1 MGGIMIDGG
10 TRTALPG
17 LYAVGE
23 VCGGMHGANRLA
35 GNALAEIFSMG
46 GIAGR
51 NGAIYAKE
59 SGATSA
65 PESQIEKERE
75 RLDSLFCQDGEN
87 PTSLIRSLKK
97 MMWLRAGVV
106 RSSDDLEK
114 ALAQIEEIRSESR
127 KCKIATAKDLMH
139 SIGLQNML
147 ILSEGVC
154 RSALL
159 RTESRGSH
167 FRSDFPLEDNANW
180 LQNIVIRK
188 ENDEMM
194 VDMHPVQ
201 LKYVSPA

>member
-1 MGGIMIDGG
+1 
-10 TRTALPG
+10 
-17 LYAVGE
+17 
-23 VCGGMHGANRLA
+23 MHGANRLA

-59 SGATSA
+59 SGAGSV
-65 PESQIEKERE
+65 PESQIAKERE
-75 RLDSLFCQDGEN
+75 RLEGLFSQDGEN
-87 PTSLIRSLKK
+87 PTPLIRSLKK

-106 RSSDDLEK
+106 RSSEDLKK
-114 ALAQIEEIRSESR
+114 ALARIEEIRSGSR
-127 KCKIATAKDLMH
+127 ECKIETPKDLML

-167 FRSDFPLEDNANW
+167 FRSDFPQEDNANW

-188 ENDEMM
+188 GNDEMM
-194 VDMHPVQ
+194 VDKQPVK
-201 LKYVSPA
+201 LDYVSPE